1 MACRILTGVASTFES
16 ISYDPIS
23 RFDRNNETS
32 ASTMKQSNERILRE
46 YYWCII
52 PGVSM
57 DGSSE
62 AQALIS
68 HPQFFLQKKEEN
80 GQEYEMAMS
89 DINGFKENEGI
100 FLPFAKPP
108 VKISK
113 SIS

>member
-68 HPQFFLQKKEEN
+68 HPQRYNLESRKTYEN
-80 GQEYEMAMS
+80 KLYARL
-89 DINGFKENEGI
+89 NK
-100 FLPFAKPP
+100 AR
-108 VKISK
+108 
-113 SIS
+113 